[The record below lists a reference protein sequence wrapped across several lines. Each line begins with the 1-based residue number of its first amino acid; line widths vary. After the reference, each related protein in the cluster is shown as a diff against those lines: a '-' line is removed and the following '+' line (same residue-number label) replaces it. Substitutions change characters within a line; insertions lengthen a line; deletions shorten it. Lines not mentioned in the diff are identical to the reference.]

1 MSNIDTV
8 LIMLE
13 LLWRQS
19 FNENRF
25 LCFFSLAKKKKL
37 YSPILFTYIF
47 SLHVFIQKH
56 DMNYFLFC
64 VFFSALPYFLFS
76 FYFLFISSKWDIN
89 RRHSFTNRRMFSTAN
104 IANYNNFSKVMFGLQ
119 VAVRLNTPSYYSFAC
134 SLFLENLEKRSKSK
148 VRYIKNA
155 FSRKNTYFFRF
166 LI

>member
-19 FNENRF
+19 CNENRF
-25 LCFFSLAKKKKL
+25 IYLFLAKKKNFIAPSYL
-37 YSPILFTYIF
+37 PIF
-47 SLHVFIQKH
+47 SHCMYSFKSMIRIISC
-56 DMNYFLFC
+56 F

-119 VAVRLNTPSYYSFAC
+119 VAVRLNIPSYYSFAC

-148 VRYIKNA
+148 VRNIKMR
-155 FSRKNTYFFRF
+155 FHEKKITLFFRF

>member
-1 MSNIDTV
+1 MY
-8 LIMLE
+8 LFF
-13 LLWRQS
+13 LWQ
-19 FNENRF
+19 
-25 LCFFSLAKKKKL
+25 KKKL
-37 YSPILFTYIF
+37 YSPTLFTYIF

-119 VAVRLNTPSYYSFAC
+119 VAVRLNIPSYYSFAC

-148 VRYIKNA
+148 VRNKKMRFHEKKA
-155 FSRKNTYFFRF
+155 KTHVFFSVF

>member
-1 MSNIDTV
+1 
-8 LIMLE
+8 MLE

-19 FNENRF
+19 CNENRF
-25 LCFFSLAKKKKL
+25 IHHWQKKL

-64 VFFSALPYFLFS
+64 VFSALPYFLFS

-119 VAVRLNTPSYYSFAC
+119 VAVRLNIPSYYSFAC

-148 VRYIKNA
+148 VRNIKMR
-155 FSRKNTYFFRF
+155 FHEKKNKSHGFFRF